1 MKGEFIMDTRLYPIS
16 PEFFNKH
23 IEPLIA
29 RQYSLELGGQQESV
43 TIKFLMQFYMCYAQG
58 FPGETYQNVM
68 GIGTRF
74 IFDSTKEA
82 RKEYGGIY

>member
-1 MKGEFIMDTRLYPIS
+1 MDTRLYPIS

-23 IEPLIA
+23 ISPLIT
-29 RQYSLELGGQQESV
+29 RQYSRAGRPARVSHYQV
-43 TIKFLMQFYMCYAQG
+43 LMQFYMCYAQG

>member
-1 MKGEFIMDTRLYPIS
+1 
-16 PEFFNKH
+16 
-23 IEPLIA
+23 
-29 RQYSLELGGQQESV
+29 
-43 TIKFLMQFYMCYAQG
+43 MQFYMCYAQG